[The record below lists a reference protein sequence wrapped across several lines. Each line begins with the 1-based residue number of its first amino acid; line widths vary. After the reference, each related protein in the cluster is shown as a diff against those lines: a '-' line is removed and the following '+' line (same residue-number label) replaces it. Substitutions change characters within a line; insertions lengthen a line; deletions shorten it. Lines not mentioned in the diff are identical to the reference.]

1 MPRPEIV
8 NVKLSSALHDA
19 VNAMVKGTGLRTRD
33 KGDTVELIDPYD
45 EVFGEVGYGDVQ
57 DGEQRFV
64 YKSNR
69 MGDTVTAGLETVSEH
84 IKDDMSGSWS
94 YEQLPPG
101 AFQES
106 VMQVDLK
113 LRKVLTEAFFMCHGK
128 MA

>member
-69 MGDTVTAGLETVSEH
+69 MGDTVTAGLDIVSEH
-84 IKDDMSGSWS
+84 IKEDMSGSWT

-106 VMQVDLK
+106 VMKVDLK